1 MGASNNGLRVLD
13 GLIHI
18 AILNQNCD
26 KNMSIV
32 RIWAAKNFIKSMN
45 SDCHISLLGL
55 GLT

>member
-13 GLIHI
+13 GLIHN

-32 RIWAAKNFIKSMN
+32 RLWAAKNFIKSMN